1 VNAILIFRIQKISI
15 LNTLDAS
22 TTLARLDERLAIAPE
37 PVRAGWIQRALVYEA
52 CASLRLDGSYVSAH
66 DLVLR
71 LNNTLNRPPD
81 QDIGR
86 ARDIHAMLST
96 LIRRNPQ
103 HLFKPRRVLALT
115 RLRLQS
121 RVVDHPDLPDWLQNR
136 IHTADEMSEALEN
149 AEILSHFALGRD
161 GGKRHGYARRNSVSD
176 ALATELRRLHD
187 AGIYTRDLQET
198 NIMVEEHDGALHFYF
213 LDLEDFRRVSTLSPR
228 RRMLNL
234 VHLDRS
240 IGRFLSRAGR
250 LDFLY
255 AYLGGKPA
263 REARRKSVA
272 EFLALRHS
280 VERQHS

>member
-1 VNAILIFRIQKISI
+1 MHRRLLFAESPEMAALIEQAVELINSAAFTPVKSEGKTRAGFLVCPGYPVVFIKRAEVRS
-15 LNTLDAS
+15 
-22 TTLARLDERLAIAPE
+22 RLAGLADFAGGSQASRAIRGARIIRDAGFHCARPLAAMDVIE
-37 PVRAGWIQRALVYEA
+37 GFAVRA
-52 CASLRLDGSYVSAH
+52 SY
-66 DLVLR
+66 L
-71 LNNTLNRPPD
+71 
-81 QDIGR
+81 
-86 ARDIHAMLST
+86 
-96 LIRRNPQ
+96 
-103 HLFKPRRVLALT
+103 
-115 RLRLQS
+115 
-121 RVVDHPDLPDWLQNR
+121 
-136 IHTADEMSEALEN
+136 MSEALEN